1 MTQPFIK
8 NGKPVFSGG
17 QPSFGCGGGGDC
29 SAAFCMDLGGGE
41 CLEYEEI
48 EGSDIDIDDDG
59 KIGPSYPISSKR
71 CVEWRQCFHYT
82 DRSEPSKGAEIV
94 SWLWEWEDGETSTD
108 QNPTRC
114 TTQTT
119 TGSPGAEWTD
129 PDGDGRW
136 VEDGNNETNDDPVPV
151 LLPGVKLTV
160 TDSAG
165 CVSTASRSL
174 KRNQC
179 EEVLEEIPC
188 SEILDRISSL
198 TATVSGMRQDCIG
211 NTIYLAD
218 ECNINSCAPDPP
230 WMRPPTG
237 SRDSAFSC
245 ADFNGVYEMA
255 KGGDGVPL
263 DAQNFGWISFDVNTC
278 YGGQSNVTIFGIAS
292 KVWVTSDGEKCRFD
306 FRVILYKDHRQPY
319 YGPGFNHGGHKI
331 AEWEGS
337 VTLTNPEDI
346 ARTPVS
352 LEALVGFDSD
362 GNDLIVGYVLYDC
375 FGWPK
380 NGTCDDPSA
389 GPPVSV
395 PNCTIEVSLI

>member
-17 QPSFGCGGGGDC
+17 QPSFGCGDC
-29 SAAFCMDLGGGE
+29 LAAFCTDLGGGE
-41 CLEYEEI
+41 CLAYEEI
-48 EGSDIDIDDDG
+48 GDSPTTDINDDG
-59 KIGPSYPISSKR
+59 NNEPNPPGGKR

-114 TTQTT
+114 TTQTI

-129 PDGDGRW
+129 WDGDGRW
-136 VEDGNNETNDDPVPV
+136 VDDGNNETNGDPVPV

-198 TATVSGMRQDCIG
+198 TATVSGMRQDCVA
-211 NTIYLAD
+211 NTVYLAD
-218 ECNINSCAPDPP
+218 ECNVNSCAPDPP
-230 WMRPPTG
+230 WMPPPRAEG
-237 SRDSAFSC
+237 FRDSAFSC

-306 FRVILYKDHRQPY
+306 FRVILYKDHRQPW
-319 YGPGFNHGGHKI
+319 YGPGFNHGGGKI

-346 ARTPVS
+346 ARTPVT
-352 LEALVGFDSD
+352 LEAPVGFDSD
-362 GNDLIVGYVLYDC
+362 GNDLTVGYVLYDC
-375 FGWPK
+375 FEWPK

-389 GPPVSV
+389 GPPVSF
-395 PNCTIEVSLI
+395 PNCTIDVSLI

>member
-1 MTQPFIK
+1 MTQPFIR

-17 QPSFGCGGGGDC
+17 QPSFGCGDC
-29 SAAFCMDLGGGE
+29 LAAFCTDLGGGE
-41 CLEYEEI
+41 CLAYEEI
-48 EGSDIDIDDDG
+48 GDSPTTDINDDG
-59 KIGPSYPISSKR
+59 NNEPNPPGGKR

-114 TTQTT
+114 TTQTI
-119 TGSPGAEWTD
+119 TGSQDASGGNPFFPGPCRD
-129 PDGDGRW
+129 RFDDNIGRC
-136 VEDGNNETNDDPVPV
+136 VEDGNNETNDDLVPI

-198 TATVSGMRQDCIG
+198 TATVSGMRQDCVA
-211 NTIYLAD
+211 NTVYLAD

-230 WMRPPTG
+230 WMPTPTG

-245 ADFNGVYEMA
+245 ADFNGVYE
-255 KGGDGVPL
+255 L
-263 DAQNFGWISFDVNTC
+263 DTRVLPNTGNTKWGELDLDTNTC
-278 YGGQSNVTIFGIAS
+278 FGGRSQVTAFHIRSIIRVQPDWETEG
-292 KVWVTSDGEKCRFD
+292 KCRFD
-306 FRVILYKDHRQPY
+306 FRVWIDRPDEFPWM
-319 YGPGFNHGGHKI
+319 GGAGFQL

-337 VTLTNPEDI
+337 VALTNPEDI
-346 ARTPVS
+346 ARTPVT
-352 LEALVGFDSD
+352 LEAVYSELGREC
-362 GNDLIVGYVLYDC
+362 YQ
-375 FGWPK
+375 WPK

-389 GPPVSV
+389 GPPVSF